1 MAVGAEAVVR
11 LKFKDEKQ
19 LQTALD
25 ALAPEMNASVTRRA
39 NVSLQKQGVF
49 LVLSVDAEDTVA
61 LRATVNAFLR
71 WIASTLNVM
80 ELIEQL

>member
-1 MAVGAEAVVR
+1 MAVGAKAVVH

-25 ALAPEMNASVTRRA
+25 ALAPEMNAPVTRRA

-49 LVLSVDAEDTVA
+49 LVLSFDAEDTVA

-71 WIASTLNVM
+71 WIASALNVM

>member
-1 MAVGAEAVVR
+1 MSCRAKAVVL

-19 LQTALD
+19 LQTSLD
-25 ALAPEMNASVTRRA
+25 ALKPEMDAPVTKRA
-39 NVSLQKQGVF
+39 NVSFQKQGTF

-61 LRATVNAFLR
+61 LRATINAFLR

-80 ELIEQL
+80 ELIEHL

>member
-1 MAVGAEAVVR
+1 MSCRAKAVVL

-19 LQTALD
+19 LQTSLD
-25 ALAPEMNASVTRRA
+25 ALKPEMDAPVTKRA
-39 NVSLQKQGVF
+39 NVSFQKHGTF

-61 LRATVNAFLR
+61 LRATINAFLR

-80 ELIEQL
+80 ELIEHL

>member
-1 MAVGAEAVVR
+1 MASRAKAVVR

-19 LQTALD
+19 LQTSLD
-25 ALAPEMNASVTRRA
+25 ALKPEINAPVTRRA
-39 NVSLQKQGVF
+39 HVSLQKQGIF

-71 WIASTLNVM
+71 WIASALNVM

>member
-1 MAVGAEAVVR
+1 MAVGAKAVVR

-19 LQTALD
+19 LQTSLD
-25 ALAPEMNASVTRRA
+25 ALKPEMNAPVTRRA
-39 NVSLQKQGVF
+39 KVSLQKQGVF
-49 LVLSVDAEDTVA
+49 LVLFVDAEDTVA

-71 WIASTLNVM
+71 WIASALNVM